1 MINNK
6 FYLNKIHSI
15 YSQLQKLQTQ
25 TSCLLFFLVPI
36 CNKKQNLHARAL
48 LPYGSINNASTIVQ
62 SAEMLELV
70 LSIFFHINFSSQRK

>member
-6 FYLNKIHSI
+6 FYLNKFHSI

-25 TSCLLFFLVPI
+25 TSYLFFLGGGGWY
-36 CNKKQNLHARAL
+36 NKKQNLCARAM
-48 LPYGSINNASTIVQ
+48 LPNVQ

-70 LSIFFHINFSSQRK
+70 LSIFFSYNITYRRKILVIC

>member
-6 FYLNKIHSI
+6 FYLNKFHSI

-25 TSCLLFFLVPI
+25 TSYLFFWRGGGVVPI
-36 CNKKQNLHARAL
+36 CNKKQNLCARAM
-48 LPYGSINNASTIVQ
+48 LPNVQ

-70 LSIFFHINFSSQRK
+70 LSIFFSYNITYRRKILVIC